1 MNNLQRTQLD
11 ACNRVKSFNTKNA
24 KALATIPE
32 YAAEIVKFTAAYDI
46 ITNATQVQSA
56 AEGTTSDATK
66 IAKVLMANTANK
78 YALRGAVK
86 ARQLNNITLAN
97 NLSHPVTYI
106 TQAPKTLAVQRANDI
121 KQHLTDNLATLNNIV
136 AINITELE
144 YSIAVYDG
152 IKDDPTIDVQLRAA
166 TGTNPLPAAFAAA
179 ILAIN
184 NMHDLVTS
192 YFIDT
197 NMPLV
202 DEIGLSKQIITT
214 GTHHNGV
221 EGTVT
226 KNGVAVMAATVTIV
240 GTNKMATTDTK
251 GHYIIAKIKVGDYT
265 IKASNQA
272 GDEAINTIHI
282 NRGNFEVANFT
293 L

>member
-1 MNNLQRTQLD
+1 MNNTQRAQLD
-11 ACNRVKSFNTKNA
+11 ACNRVKDFNTKNA
-24 KALATIPE
+24 TALATIPE
-32 YAAEIVKFTAAYDI
+32 YAAEQVKFMAAYGI

-56 AEGTTSDATK
+56 AEGTTSDATR
-66 IAKVLMANTANK
+66 IAKLLMGNTANK

-86 ARQLNNITLAN
+86 ARQLNNTTLAN

-106 TQAPKTLAVQRANDI
+106 TQAPKTLAVQRAKDI
-121 KQHLTDNLATLNNIV
+121 KQHLSDNLATLTNIT
-136 AINITELE
+136 AANITELGNV
-144 YSIAVYDG
+144 ITAYDN
-152 IKDDPTIDVQLRAA
+152 IKDNPTIDVQTRAA

-179 ILAIN
+179 TLAMN

-197 NMPLV
+197 NVPLV
-202 DEIGLSKQIITT
+202 DEIGLSKQIINT

-226 KNGVAVMAATVTIV
+226 KNGVAVMGASVSIV
-240 GTNKMATTDTK
+240 GTKKVATTDIK

-265 IKASNQA
+265 IEASNEA
-272 GDEAINTIHI
+272 GDTASKTIHI
-282 NRGNFEVANFT
+282 NRGNFEVADFT

>member
-1 MNNLQRTQLD
+1 MNNVQRAQLD
-11 ACNRVKSFNTKNA
+11 ACNRVKDFNTKNA
-24 KALATIPE
+24 TALATIPE
-32 YAAEIVKFTAAYDI
+32 YAAEQTKFAAAYAI

-56 AEGTTSDATK
+56 AEGTTSDATR
-66 IAKVLMANTANK
+66 IAKLLMGNTANK

-106 TQAPKTLAVQRANDI
+106 TQAPKTLAVQRAKDI
-121 KQHLTDNLATLNNIV
+121 KQHLSDNLATLTNIT
-136 AINITELE
+136 AANITELGNV
-144 YSIAVYDG
+144 ITAYDN
-152 IKDDPTIDVQLRAA
+152 IKDNPTIDVQTRAA

-179 ILAIN
+179 TLAMN

-197 NMPLV
+197 NVPLV
-202 DEIGLSKQIITT
+202 DEIGLSKQIINT

-226 KNGVAVMAATVTIV
+226 KNGVAVMGATVSIV
-240 GTNKMATTDTK
+240 GTKKVATTDIK
-251 GHYIIAKIKVGDYT
+251 GHYIIAKIKVRDYT
-265 IKASNQA
+265 IEASNEA
-272 GDEAINTIHI
+272 GDTASKTIHI
-282 NRGNFEVANFT
+282 NRGNFEVADFT